1 VRLRPPRPVRRF
13 LELFRWRDRD
23 LEMEQEMA
31 FHLERM
37 TADYVHSGMSQ
48 PEAERA
54 ARRRFGNVI
63 RLKEAG
69 HDVRTSHLDELVQD
83 VRSGLR
89 QLTGAR
95 AFAFMAVV
103 TLALGIGANT
113 AIFVVVK
120 SALLDALPYRD
131 ADGLVRIYG
140 GLVRGSQSGGP
151 LSAGTVRD
159 IAERQRSFTNLSAF
173 IDRAIDA
180 VYGGDDGAQV
190 ARMAWVEPEFFDTL
204 GVPVALGRT
213 FREQDALSGLVPLS
227 GGQLAPDA
235 PAPVILTDT
244 AWSRL
249 FASDTGIVGREVRI
263 NGIPRTVIGVLPPG
277 FFGPMGEVDF
287 YFTFDL
293 DPVRENP
300 VLARRSQW
308 LGLIGRLKPG
318 VTPEAAR
325 GEIAAIWANL
335 VREYPADNGTL
346 DIATMPLRT
355 AMVGDTRTPLLVLMA
370 SAGLVLLIACA
381 NLAGAMLSRALSR
394 RKELAVRAALGAGR
408 GRLVRQLLTESTV
421 LALAGGAIGL
431 PVAVLILDVLRDVA
445 LPALPVHTRL
455 SLDWGALLATGLLA
469 VCTGLAFGAAPAMS
483 VDHTNAQSRLHDE
496 SRGTSEGRQSRRVRG
511 LLVAGQMALC
521 VSLLVGAGLL
531 TRSLWA
537 MTNQPLGIDPEGVL
551 TGVVQLPARE
561 YPSAERRL
569 LFREQFEE
577 RLRAL
582 PGVNAVA
589 IATSLPTAVRQRS
602 GVTPEGT
609 SPETAQPF
617 VLTTVVSDDYF
628 RLLGIPRRQGRTFD
642 AQDRPDT
649 PATIVI
655 SESMARRFWPE
666 GNAIGSRVR
675 LGPDQN
681 SPLIAVVGIVG
692 DVRNDRSRADAEPMA
707 YRSSRQSPVPILMF
721 LVRTTADPLSL
732 ARPIE
737 RELKALN
744 PSLPLQR
751 VTTLPMLVDEGLA
764 GRRLPVLLLTAFGL
778 LALLLASM
786 GVYAMFA
793 SLAASREREFGV
805 RLALGSRPAAIAG
818 LVLRQGI
825 GWMAAGLGVGA
836 FGVLLV
842 IRLVGD
848 LLYGVQRFDPVTLA
862 LSVTVLVGCA
872 TIALLVPLL
881 RVVRT
886 DAVVALRAQ

>member
-1 VRLRPPRPVRRF
+1 VKLRPPRPIRRL

-23 LEMEQEMA
+23 REMEQEMA
-31 FHLERM
+31 FHLESI
-37 TADYVHSGMSQ
+37 TADYVRSGMSQ
-48 PEAERA
+48 AEAEHA
-54 ARRRFGNVI
+54 ARRRFGNVL

-83 VRSGLR
+83 ARSGLR
-89 QLTGAR
+89 QLTGAP
-95 AFAFMAVV
+95 AFAVMAVV

-113 AIFVVVK
+113 AIFAVVK

-131 ADGLVRIYG
+131 ADSLVRVYG
-140 GLVRGSQSGGP
+140 GLASGSQRGGP

-159 IAERQRSFTNLSAF
+159 IAERQLSFTNLSAF
-173 IDRAIDA
+173 TDNAIDA

-190 ARMAWVEPEFFDTL
+190 VRMTWVEPGFFDTL
-204 GVPVALGRT
+204 GVPIALGRT
-213 FREQDALSGLVPLS
+213 FRQQDALSGLLPLS

-235 PAPVILTDT
+235 PAPVMLTDT
-244 AWSRL
+244 AWARL

-263 NGIPRTVIGVLPPG
+263 NGIPRTVIGVLPRG
-277 FFGPMGEVDF
+277 FLGPMGAVDF
-287 YFTFDL
+287 YFAFDL
-293 DPVRENP
+293 DPVRQDP

-308 LGLIGRLKPG
+308 LGLIGRMKPE
-318 VTPEAAR
+318 VAPDAAR
-325 GEIAAIWANL
+325 DEIAAIWANL

-346 DIATMPLRT
+346 DIAATPLRT
-355 AMVGDTRTPLLVLMA
+355 AMVGDMRVPLLVLMA
-370 SAGLVLLIACA
+370 SAGLVLLITCA
-381 NLAGAMLSRALSR
+381 NLAGALLSRALSR

-421 LALAGGAIGL
+421 LALAGGATGL
-431 PVAVLILDVLRDVA
+431 LVAILILDVLRDVA

-469 VCTGLAFGAAPAMS
+469 VCTGLAFGVAPAMA
-483 VDHTNAQSRLHDE
+483 VNQTNAQSTLHDE
-496 SRGTSEGRQSRRVRG
+496 SRGTSEGRRSQRVRG

-537 MTNQPLGIDPEGVL
+537 MTNQSLGIDPEGVL

-561 YPSAERRL
+561 YPSPEQRV

-582 PGVNAVA
+582 PGVSAVA
-589 IATSLPTAVRQRS
+589 IATSLPTAVRGRS

-609 SPETAQPF
+609 SPDTAQPF
-617 VLTTVVSDDYF
+617 VLTTAVSDDYF
-628 RLLGIPRRQGRTFD
+628 RLLGIPLRQGRTFD

-649 PATIVI
+649 PRTIVI

-675 LGPDQN
+675 LGPDRN
-681 SPLIAVVGIVG
+681 SPLMTVVGIVG
-692 DVRNDRSRADAEPMA
+692 DVRNDRARPDAEPMA
-707 YRSSRQSPVPILMF
+707 YGSSRQLPVPLLMF

-737 RELKALN
+737 RELKAMN
-744 PSLPLQR
+744 PGLPLQR
-751 VTTLPMLVDEGLA
+751 AMTLPMLLDQGLT

-778 LALLLASM
+778 LAFLLASV

-805 RLALGSRPAAIAG
+805 RLALGSRPAAIAA
-818 LVLRQGI
+818 LVLRQGM
-825 GWMAAGLGVGA
+825 GWMVAGLAVGA

-848 LLYGVQRFDPVTLA
+848 LLYGVERFDPVTLV

-872 TIALLVPLL
+872 AIALLVPLL
-881 RVVRT
+881 RAVRT

>member
-1 VRLRPPRPVRRF
+1 
-13 LELFRWRDRD
+13 
-23 LEMEQEMA
+23 MEQEMA
-31 FHLERM
+31 FHLESV
-37 TADYVHSGMSQ
+37 TADYVRSGMSQ
-48 PEAERA
+48 PEAEHA
-54 ARRRFGNVI
+54 ARRRFGNVL

-83 VRSGLR
+83 LKSGLR
-89 QLTGAR
+89 QLTTAP
-95 AFAFMAVV
+95 AFAVMAVV

-113 AIFVVVK
+113 AIFAVVK

-131 ADGLVRIYG
+131 ADSLVRVYG
-140 GLVRGSQSGGP
+140 GLASGSQRGGP

-159 IAERQRSFTNLSAF
+159 LAERQRSFTNLSAF
-173 IDRAIDA
+173 VDLAIDA
-180 VYGGDDGAQV
+180 VYGGNDGAQV
-190 ARMAWVEPEFFDTL
+190 ARMTWVEPGFFDTL
-204 GVPVALGRT
+204 GVPIALGRT
-213 FREQDALSGLVPLS
+213 FRQQDALSGLVPLS

-235 PAPVILTDT
+235 SAPVVLSDT
-244 AWSRL
+244 GWSRL
-249 FASDTGIVGREVRI
+249 FASDTGVVGREVRI
-263 NGIPRTVIGVLPPG
+263 NGIPRTIIGVLPRG

-287 YFTFDL
+287 YFAFDL

-318 VTPEAAR
+318 GRPDAAR
-325 GEIAAIWANL
+325 DEIAAIWAGL

-346 DIATMPLRT
+346 DVATTPLRT

-381 NLAGAMLSRALSR
+381 NLAGALLSRALSR

-431 PVAVLILDVLRDVA
+431 LVAVLVLDVLGDVA
-445 LPALPVHTRL
+445 VPALPVHTRL
-455 SLDWGALLATGLLA
+455 SLDWGALLATGVIA
-469 VCTGLAFGAAPAMS
+469 VCTGLAFGVAPAMS
-483 VDHTNAQSRLHDE
+483 VNHVSAQSTLHDE
-496 SRGTSEGRQSRRVRG
+496 SRGASEGRRSRRVRG

-531 TRSLWA
+531 ARSLWV
-537 MTNQPLGIDPEGVL
+537 MTNQSLGIEPDGVL

-561 YPSAERRL
+561 YPSPEQRI

-628 RLLGIPRRQGRTFD
+628 RLLGIPLRQGRTFD
-642 AQDRPDT
+642 ARDRPDT
-649 PATIVI
+649 PRAIVI
-655 SESMARRFWPE
+655 SESMARQFWPE

-675 LGPDQN
+675 LGPDRN
-681 SPLIAVVGIVG
+681 SPLITVVGIVG
-692 DVRNDRSRADAEPMA
+692 DVRNDQSRLDAEPMA
-707 YRSSRQSPVPILMF
+707 YGSSRQLPVPLLMF
-721 LVRTTADPLSL
+721 LVRTTADPPSL

-737 RELKALN
+737 RELKAMN
-744 PSLPLQR
+744 PGVPLQR
-751 VTTLPMLVDEGLA
+751 VTTLPMLLDQGLT
-764 GRRLPVLLLTAFGL
+764 GRRLPVLLLAAFGL
-778 LALLLASM
+778 LALLLASV

-842 IRLVGD
+842 VRLIGD
-848 LLYGVQRFDPVTLA
+848 LLYGVQRFDPITLA

-872 TIALLVPLL
+872 TIALLVPL
-881 RVVRT
+881 RRAVRT
-886 DAVVALRAQ
+886 DAAIALRTP